1 MNCYMTVCRESGV
14 EDTDDLYPGKK
25 PRQEQNFETHSPS
38 GPVYLTYP
46 NEVKGDTKEFDKAMT
61 GLSSHFKVN
70 TKYGHT
76 LQNVNEVRL
85 DS

>member
-38 GPVYLTYP
+38 GPVYLSFQFPSLTYRH
-46 NEVKGDTKEFDKAMT
+46 G
-61 GLSSHFKVN
+61 SQ
-70 TKYGHT
+70 YGNQT
-76 LQNVNEVRL
+76 TNVL
-85 DS
+85 CMSIFGIS